1 MSSFIFFSFE
11 TFDKKLKKLAAYF
24 THEDIL
30 LSFLA
35 SLGIGKDS
43 ENFDFENITKENL
56 DRKFKTN
63 FLNPTNSNIGFLLFK
78 CDEKSQIKYL
88 LRVYLNEKLIKTDG
102 CQSSDCNLTEF
113 LNYFTFFSSLCQ
125 STKNSCKI

>member
-1 MSSFIFFSFE
+1 M
-11 TFDKKLKKLAAYF
+11 KKLSAYF
-24 THEDIL
+24 THEDTM

-35 SLGIGKDS
+35 SLGVGKDT
-43 ENFDFENITKENL
+43 ENFDYEHITKENPN
-56 DRKFKTN
+56 REFKTN

-78 CDEKSQIKYL
+78 CDEKKSSTKYL

-113 LNYFTFFSSLCQ
+113 LNYLTFFASLCQ